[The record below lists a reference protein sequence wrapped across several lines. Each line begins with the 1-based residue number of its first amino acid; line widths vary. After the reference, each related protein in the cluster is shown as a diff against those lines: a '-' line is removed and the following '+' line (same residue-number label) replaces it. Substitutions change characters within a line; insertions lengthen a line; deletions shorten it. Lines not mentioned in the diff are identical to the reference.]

1 MRNAEWVSVV
11 ARRAGQLVI
20 IGGAE
25 EQTGAAVI
33 LRRFRDLCGG
43 EHARIAV
50 LGTATRLPTEV
61 GEGYLTA
68 FRALGVEEVVFL
80 PLASRAEANAAETIE
95 TLEGVDG
102 VFFTG
107 GAQRRITAIVSG
119 TRVERWLHEKVEQ
132 GLVIAGTSAGA
143 AMMSST
149 MILGDADT
157 TSIVA
162 LGPGLG
168 FLPGTVIDMHLSER
182 RRLPR
187 LLAAVARLPQH
198 LGIGI
203 DENTALI
210 VDGTRLEVIGSG
222 TVTLVVGVGLSA
234 VNSTLPTF

>member
-1 MRNAEWVSVV
+1 VSVV
-11 ARRAGQLVI
+11 AQRAGQLVI

-25 EQTGAAVI
+25 EQTGEAMI

-95 TLEGVDG
+95 ILDSVDG

-107 GAQRRITAIVSG
+107 GAQRRITAIVRG
-119 TRVERWLHEKVEQ
+119 TRVERWLPEKVEQ

-157 TSIVA
+157 RPAPSAVA

-168 FLPGTVIDMHLSER
+168 FLPGTVIDMHLTER

-187 LLAAVARLPQH
+187 LLAAVARLPHH

-210 VDGTRLEVIGSG
+210 VDGTRFEVIGAG
-222 TVTLVVGVGLSA
+222 TVTIIGA
-234 VNSTLPTF
+234 LPSGRCPAP

>member
-1 MRNAEWVSVV
+1 MSAV
-11 ARRAGQLVI
+11 AQRAGQLVI

-25 EQTGAAVI
+25 EQTVRAVI

-61 GEGYLTA
+61 GAGYLKA
-68 FRALGVEEVVFL
+68 FRALGVAEVVVL

-95 TLEGVDG
+95 ILKSVDG

-119 TRVERWLHEKVEQ
+119 TRVERWLHQAFERS

-149 MILGDADT
+149 MILGDAT
-157 TSIVA
+157 ARPVPSAVA

-187 LLAAVARLPQH
+187 LLAAVARLPHH

-210 VDGTRLEVIGSG
+210 VDGTRFEVIGAG
-222 TVTLVVGVGLSA
+222 TVTIIGA
-234 VNSTLPTF
+234 LPSGWCPAP